1 MQYAPARELL
11 HFIKNSPTCYHV
23 TENIRQK
30 LLANGY
36 TELSERERW
45 EAAPGGKYFVRRNGS
60 STIAFRVPEMIDGGF
75 AMAAAHSDSPAFR
88 LKEHPDRRSAHYV
101 QLSTEKYGGMLMSTW
116 FDRPLSVAGRV
127 FVRAN
132 GEIVEKLV
140 SVDRDLL
147 VIPNVAIHMN
157 RTANDGMKYLANI
170 DTLPLLGG
178 KDSGGILPIVAKAAD
193 VAEND
198 ILGSDLFLYCRGEG
212 TLLGENEE
220 YILSP
225 KLDDLECACGC
236 LEGFLAAKE
245 SGNIAVCCIF
255 DNEEVGSSTKQ
266 GAGSTFLRDTLRRI
280 ALCLGKDEQELQ
292 MMLARSFLVSAD
304 NAHAQHPNHGEY
316 ADPDNCPY
324 MNEGVVIKFNANQRY
339 ATDGR
344 SCAIVRAVCE
354 NAGVPVSVMASGMG
368 MPSIGIYS
376 YELFTQYDV
385 ESIIRVGSAGALQK
399 DLKLGDVVAG
409 MGACTN
415 SNYAAQYGLG
425 GTFAPIADFQL
436 LSAAVESAKELGVRM
451 DVGNLY
457 SSDTFYDASN
467 PSLKWA
473 DMGVL
478 AIEMEAAALYCNAA
492 YTKKRGLSLC
502 SISDNILT
510 GEELSPEAR
519 QTSFTA
525 MMKIALETA
534 VKMAAESKK

>member
-1 MQYAPARELL
+1 MQHAPARELL

-45 EAAPGGKYFVRRNGS
+45 EVAPGGKYFVRRNGS

-101 QLSTEKYGGMLMSTW
+101 QLSPEKYGGMLMSTW

-304 NAHAQHPNHGEY
+304 NAHAQHPNHSEY

-344 SCAIVRAVCE
+344 SCAVFRAVCE
-354 NAGVPVSVMASGMG
+354 NAGVPTQVMSNRSDLPG
-368 MPSIGIYS
+368 
-376 YELFTQYDV
+376 
-385 ESIIRVGSAGALQK
+385 GST
-399 DLKLGDVVAG
+399 LG
-409 MGACTN
+409 
-415 SNYAAQYGLG
+415 
-425 GTFAPIADFQL
+425 
-436 LSAAVESAKELGVRM
+436 
-451 DVGNLY
+451 
-457 SSDTFYDASN
+457 
-467 PSLKWA
+467 
-473 DMGVL
+473 
-478 AIEMEAAALYCNAA
+478 
-492 YTKKRGLSLC
+492 
-502 SISDNILT
+502 SISDTLVPVSTVDIGLPQ
-510 GEELSPEAR
+510 L
-519 QTSFTA
+519 A
-525 MMKIALETA
+525 MHSSWETA
-534 VKMAAESKK
+534 GVQDYEFLIRAMTEYFGSAL

>member
-1 MQYAPARELL
+1 MKKTLAKELL
-11 HFIKNSPTCYHV
+11 QFIEKSPSTYHV
-23 TENIRQK
+23 MENVRAR
-30 LLANGY
+30 LLASGY
-36 TELSERERW
+36 TELEENARW
-45 EAAPGGKYFVRRNGS
+45 SLAHGGKYFLTRGGTS
-60 STIAFRVPEMIDGGF
+60 CIAFRVPEQTAHGF
-75 AMAAAHSDSPAFR
+75 MLTASHSDSPSFKI
-88 LKEHPDRRSAHYV
+88 KENPERTAAGHYL

-198 ILGSDLFLYCRGEG
+198 IRGSDLFLYCRGEG

-344 SCAIVRAVCE
+344 SCAIFRAVCE
-354 NAGVPVSVMASGMG
+354 NAGVPTQVMSNRSDLPG
-368 MPSIGIYS
+368 
-376 YELFTQYDV
+376 
-385 ESIIRVGSAGALQK
+385 GST
-399 DLKLGDVVAG
+399 LG
-409 MGACTN
+409 
-415 SNYAAQYGLG
+415 
-425 GTFAPIADFQL
+425 
-436 LSAAVESAKELGVRM
+436 
-451 DVGNLY
+451 
-457 SSDTFYDASN
+457 
-467 PSLKWA
+467 
-473 DMGVL
+473 
-478 AIEMEAAALYCNAA
+478 
-492 YTKKRGLSLC
+492 
-502 SISDNILT
+502 SISDTLVPVSTVDIGLPQ
-510 GEELSPEAR
+510 L
-519 QTSFTA
+519 A
-525 MMKIALETA
+525 MHSSWETA
-534 VKMAAESKK
+534 GVQDYEFLIRAMTEYFGSAL